1 MEAVTTHAY
10 CMFCETQRCE
20 AIAAYVEKT
29 MPGWHCIYPR
39 VIQRKW
45 VRGVPTEAAHT
56 WLPGY
61 LFLYTETPDFPRLQ
75 ISGVI
80 RVLGGG
86 ELTGTDKDFADMIYR
101 RNGVLGAIRLA
112 EEGDRCVIRDPL
124 WENQRGVIL
133 KIDRGR
139 KRCCVEFEFD
149 HIRRTVWVGY
159 DLVKAEDPGNTE
171 IEKEKANI

>member
-1 MEAVTTHAY
+1 M
-10 CMFCETQRCE
+10 
-20 AIAAYVEKT
+20 
-29 MPGWHCIYPR
+29 
-39 VIQRKW
+39 
-45 VRGVPTEAAHT
+45 
-56 WLPGY
+56 LPGY
-61 LFLYTETPDFPRLQ
+61 IFLYPEETMTDPIRIPGIIRMLGNGPLQ
-75 ISGVI
+75 NEDLAFATMLREHHGVI
-80 RVLGGG
+80 
-86 ELTGTDKDFADMIYR
+86 GTIC
-101 RNGVLGAIRLA
+101 LA